1 MDSAQPHHH
10 HLTADEWDAVA
21 AAPDFQ
27 ALARAKRSFVTPA
40 IVFFLAFYFAFFAAL
55 AWWPEAMVRPVWGNL
70 TLGVALALAQ
80 FATSR
85 ILLAQ
90 LATTWILLA
99 LYLPLARRFDGA
111 AADIVKNVREGGE
124 RGAVPPR
131 SSERA

>member
-55 AWWPEAMVRPVWGNL
+55 VWWPEAMVRPVWGNL

-80 FATSR
+80 F
-85 ILLAQ
+85 
-90 LATTWILLA
+90 ATTWILLA

>member
-80 FATSR
+80 FAT
-85 ILLAQ
+85 
-90 LATTWILLA
+90 TWILLA

-131 SSERA
+131 SPERA

>member
-80 FATSR
+80 FAT
-85 ILLAQ
+85 
-90 LATTWILLA
+90 WILLA

>member
-1 MDSAQPHHH
+1 VDSAQPHHH

-40 IVFFLAFYFAFFAAL
+40 IVFFLAFYFAFFGAL
-55 AWWPEAMVRPVWGNL
+55 AWWPEAMARPVWGSL

-80 FATSR
+80 FATS
-85 ILLAQ
+85 
-90 LATTWILLA
+90 WILLA
-99 LYLPLARRFDGA
+99 LYLPLARRFDA
-111 AADIVKNVREGGE
+111 AATDVVRNVREGSE

>member
-55 AWWPEAMVRPVWGNL
+55 AWWPEAMVRPVLGNL

-80 FATSR
+80 F
-85 ILLAQ
+85 
-90 LATTWILLA
+90 ATTWILLA

>member
-55 AWWPEAMVRPVWGNL
+55 AWWPEAMARPVWGSL

-80 FATSR
+80 FATS
-85 ILLAQ
+85 
-90 LATTWILLA
+90 WILLA

>member
-1 MDSAQPHHH
+1 VDSAQPHHH

-80 FATSR
+80 FAT
-85 ILLAQ
+85 
-90 LATTWILLA
+90 TWILLA
-99 LYLPLARRFDGA
+99 LYVPLARRFDGA